1 MVIAG
6 PPFWIPWQLLDDL
19 QGQQKYYP
27 MTITQR
33 TQVLQRIAGQAS
45 QLMPCKHLERCV
57 REESAQKSI
66 D

>member
-19 QGQQKYYP
+19 QGQQKFYP

-45 QLMPCKHLERCV
+45 QLMP
-57 REESAQKSI
+57 
-66 D
+66 